1 MRSFI
6 MDKFNVVPPSVF
18 DHWLPHGIDVYR
30 SRGYWKILYCFMD
43 PCRFHLGTQA
53 IALHH
58 CQNGNVFTGL
68 YQHSRCQCASTVMW
82 RISLHGLGL
91 RRFVLNLLSVVH
103 SVLILQ
109 DLRDHFSVSCV
120 LLIDWLHQV
129 ILGVESISSQVVKT
143 LGRLF

>member
-1 MRSFI
+1 
-6 MDKFNVVPPSVF
+6 
-18 DHWLPHGIDVYR
+18 
-30 SRGYWKILYCFMD
+30 
-43 PCRFHLGTQA
+43 
-53 IALHH
+53 
-58 CQNGNVFTGL
+58 
-68 YQHSRCQCASTVMW
+68 MW